1 MFRACAHLPTKALLG
16 LPVCLTRNM
25 SFMLSGTLNLFA
37 NLFVLKAFLN
47 SLNYLF
53 QSETRKLL
61 FSRKLANYLPS
72 KDLREMKRSSIVTDE
87 KLSVEEGTSI
97 STVMTLPELTST
109 LKIGRTQPD
118 VTSPA

>member
-1 MFRACAHLPTKALLG
+1 M
-16 LPVCLTRNM
+16 CLTRTM
-25 SFMLSGTLNLFA
+25 SFMLAGTLNLFA
-37 NLFVLKAFLN
+37 DLFVLKAFPN

-61 FSRKLANYLPS
+61 LSRKLSNYLPS
-72 KDLREMKRSSIVTDE
+72 KDLKAIKRSSRVTDE

-97 STVMTLPELTST
+97 SIVMTLPELTST
-109 LKIGRTQPD
+109 LKKGRKQPD